1 MEELKNVENVT
12 DEKDNEKE
20 SKKVGKGKKIVG
32 IIAKI
37 TLSLC
42 IGAFTYLYLNDYG
55 LYLDRFTQNDSD
67 HYIIYKEGEYTF
79 ECHSAATSDSE
90 WRPIDSI
97 NAYRKVGFLYQ
108 QVDENE
114 KYVKEFTLYDKDG
127 EQVALMTQIKGK
139 DACYYFISWIQEV
152 RLANDDDE
160 KESDESDNVVGYLT
174 FRMISDKVTV
184 DGNEIK
190 LDNYSFFSVME
201 EVKSIEVLGEKLDI
215 KAE

>member
-20 SKKVGKGKKIVG
+20 SKKVGKGKKIAG

-55 LYLDRFTQNDSD
+55 LYLDGFTQNDSD

-79 ECHSAATSDSE
+79 ECHSVATSDSE

-127 EQVALMTQIKGK
+127 ESVALMTQIKGK
-139 DACYYFISWIQEV
+139 DAYYYFIIWIQDV

-160 KESDESDNVVGYLT
+160 KESDESDNVVGYST
-174 FRMISDKVTV
+174 FRMLSDKVTV

-190 LDNYSFFSVME
+190 LDNYSFFSVKE